1 MGNVMNAPDL
11 AGLIADAKG
20 DRSYDAISRACGG
33 KPTPERL
40 HQLATQ
46 PIKNFPGP
54 DTIAALAR
62 GLGRTVT
69 DVVAAASR
77 SLGLEVQMGS
87 DPMSLTLPT
96 AGTLPSPAQEAL
108 REVARQMLSL
118 HQVGLDAEESDGDGN
133 AAAKTQGP
141 EGPAPDNVT
150 TLHADTPR
158 PPAGK
163 IAARPRPAS
172 KRPKDS

>member
-1 MGNVMNAPDL
+1 MGTVMNAPDL
-11 AGLIADAKG
+11 AGLIAAAKG
-20 DRSYDAISRACGG
+20 DRSYDQISRAAGG

-77 SLGLEVQMGS
+77 SLGLDVQIGS
-87 DPMSLTLPT
+87 DPLSLTIPT
-96 AGTLPSPAQEAL
+96 AGQLPSPAQDAL
-108 REVARQMLSL
+108 REVARQMLAL
-118 HQVGLDAEESDGDGN
+118 HAVGLTAEESDGDGN
-133 AAAKTQGP
+133 AAPKSEEPSGS
-141 EGPAPDNVT
+141 APSNVR
-150 TLHADTPR
+150 TLRPDTPQD
-158 PPAGK
+158 PPARA
-163 IAARPRPAS
+163 AAR
-172 KRPKDS
+172 KRPKDRRPEE